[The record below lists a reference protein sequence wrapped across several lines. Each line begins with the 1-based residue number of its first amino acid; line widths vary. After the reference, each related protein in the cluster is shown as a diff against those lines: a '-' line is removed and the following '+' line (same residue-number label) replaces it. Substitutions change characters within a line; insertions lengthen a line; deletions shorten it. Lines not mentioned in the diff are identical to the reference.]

1 MRAAGPAAQQAAA
14 AAVAAVVAPR
24 SGASGPHPC
33 PRSAHH
39 RHCSQRVA
47 RAAAVCNSR
56 IGCSA
61 AWPGRGGFKLAHQL
75 MPRTR
80 SRSCW
85 GTGDTAPGG
94 AASLGRRQRQAAAH
108 SSPAETHKARHDA
121 PQQPDQRQTCCIPC
135 ALWQQHAP
143 AATLPPAPPA
153 AAAASRYRLQGRM
166 GLAGTR
172 GVVAPATKGQHGAC
186 AGQPGHG
193 LPTLLPA
200 TAHEPSLQP
209 ASFRDNQLCGQRCQ
223 GPAWRWRH
231 MQDAAFACAVCH
243 PWSLCC
249 LIQTTLGQCGTGNMA
264 AMQRNEPP
272 GCPAELPSR
281 PPRRGGLSS
290 VGRGGLHAPRALI
303 RYEQLRPR

>member
-121 PQQPDQRQTCCIPC
+121 PQQTDQRQTCCIPC

-209 ASFRDNQLCGQRCQ
+209 ASIRDNQLCGQRCQ
-223 GPAWRWRH
+223 GPAWRWRD
-231 MQDAAFACAVCH
+231 MRDAGLC
-243 PWSLCC
+243 LCC
-249 LIQTTLGQCGTGNMA
+249 LSSLVTLLLVSDNWVNMGLPTWPQCN
-264 AMQRNEPP
+264 RNEANSQAAQP
-272 GCPAELPSR
+272 GCPATHLGVE
-281 PPRRGGLSS
+281 G
-290 VGRGGLHAPRALI
+290 
-303 RYEQLRPR
+303 